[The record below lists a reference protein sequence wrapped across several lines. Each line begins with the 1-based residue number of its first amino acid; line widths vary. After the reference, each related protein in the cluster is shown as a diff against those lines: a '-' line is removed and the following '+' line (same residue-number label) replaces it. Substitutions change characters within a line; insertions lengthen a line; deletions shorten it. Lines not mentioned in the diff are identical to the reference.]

1 MAKGKGSSHTS
12 SSTHLGRRRDH
23 SFSTPLIATLR
34 VPSFQPLPLLPTS
47 PLERLSEVE
56 DRRSFHFEGPNR
68 PALMDDGTMAR
79 VHVVDRPK
87 NRNRVKP
94 RAFRFGPKIYSQ
106 TKAVVAFQEPER
118 VAVCVR
124 RKARREVLF
133 AKKRAGRGGMRKPR
147 RTWLSKISCRR

>member
-1 MAKGKGSSHTS
+1 MAKGKSSSGHTS
-12 SSTHLGRRRDH
+12 TSNSGSRRDH
-23 SFSTPLIATLR
+23 SLTPRSIATLR
-34 VPSFQPLPLLPTS
+34 VPVFQPLPLFPVS
-47 PLERLSEVE
+47 PLGRLSDVE
-56 DRRSFHFEGPNR
+56 DRRLFHFEGPNR
-68 PALMDDGTMAR
+68 PALLDDGTLAR

-106 TKAVVAFQEPER
+106 TKAIVAFEEPER

>member
-1 MAKGKGSSHTS
+1 MAKGKGSSR
-12 SSTHLGRRRDH
+12 STNSNSGSRRDH
-23 SFSTPLIATLR
+23 FINSPSPIATFQ
-34 VPSFQPLPLLPTS
+34 VPVFQPLPLLPTS
-47 PLERLSEVE
+47 PLSRLSEAE
-56 DRRSFHFEGPNR
+56 DRRLFHFEGPNR
-68 PALMDDGTMAR
+68 PALLDDGTPAR
-79 VHVVDRPK
+79 THVVDRQK

-106 TKAVVAFQEPER
+106 TKAILTFQQPER

-133 AKKRAGRGGMRKPR
+133 AKKKAGRGGMRLPR

>member
-12 SSTHLGRRRDH
+12 SSNSGSRRDH
-23 SFSTPLIATLR
+23 INSSYSIATVR
-34 VPSFQPLPLLPTS
+34 VPDFQPLPLLPTS
-47 PLERLSEVE
+47 PLSRLSDIE
-56 DRRSFHFEGPNR
+56 DRRLFHFEGADR
-68 PALMDDGTMAR
+68 PALLDDGTPAR
-79 VHVVDRPK
+79 VHVVDRRK

-94 RAFRFGPKIYSQ
+94 KAFRFGPKIYSQ
-106 TKAVVAFQEPER
+106 TKAIVAFQEPER

-133 AKKRAGRGGMRKPR
+133 AKKRAGRGGMRSPK